1 MNLTLLTS
9 AIAAAVAGV
18 AGFGLA
24 WQLQNGTISE
34 LNLKAANER
43 ISSARV
49 ARATIERTSNAVMQA
64 QNAAAGRAVVLRRE
78 SDAAGFSGNGLRST
92 STATVRASEDFTDA
106 CRSIIAAYDSVV
118 ATGSDLLREVAR
130 DADQCG
136 SDLQM
141 IQEAW
146 PR

>member
-43 ISSARV
+43 ISAARV
-49 ARATIERTSNAVMQA
+49 ARATIERTSNAVIKA
-64 QNAAAGRAVVLRRE
+64 QNDAAGRVAVIKRNSDSLRV
-78 SDAAGFSGNGLRST
+78 SVDGLRDDLDVTRRAAAST
-92 STATVRASEDFTDA
+92 IDACNRHAATVSGLLITSATRYRELAQTCDGHVSDVKTL
-106 CRSIIAAYDSVV
+106 IDS
-118 ATGSDLLREVAR
+118 
-130 DADQCG
+130 
-136 SDLQM
+136 
-141 IQEAW
+141 W
-146 PR
+146 PK